1 MFYLIASQI
10 LNKPSLNG
18 KSNHSAVNFQEARE
32 SKDNFK
38 VYLNILRMNLIPIL
52 IITLLCV
59 LLTVA
64 YVMYAKDIYKST
76 TTIKINRPQGSVLSS
91 SLIPEFQ
98 DFITDRYISNEIEVL
113 KSYKIREIV
122 AENLIDTFKIDNDKA
137 KFYYILNH
145 GDNEDVTA
153 LISVSSLADILSV
166 IVKIDQKRGLDVV
179 DIVVESPAKYEAML
193 IANLYSKV
201 YQEFSL
207 DLSREE
213 LTSLTGYLKEEKENK
228 FKDLAKAESELEDY
242 QKDGGLILLDAQ
254 VKNVVEN
261 ISMLEAQQNAA
272 RIELNSKQEEYNS
285 LKTEINRMDPTLV
298 DFLQGKI
305 DELYI
310 AEIQSKIAE
319 LESKRDIEASI
330 PEDDRLKQKTLSEY
344 NKKIEPLRETL
355 DEKIELMRTS
365 LFSSTPEERRMI
377 SQKLLE
383 AGVGVQSYEAKVNT
397 LSNMLLKYEDQFSKL
412 PTQSIEYAKL
422 ERNRKA
428 TEKLYLILEEKYQE
442 AKINERIKLGTV
454 LVIAPGIIASK
465 PSKPNRML
473 IIFMGTLLGL
483 GLSIAFVFTKNY
495 FDHTIKSPD
504 EIENRGISVL
514 SWIPAIDELK
524 NKSFQSEFIVANKPK
539 SPPSEAFKA
548 LRTRIQYSKLEET
561 PLKTILLTSSVPSE
575 GKTTISLNL
584 AGSLAQMDKKV
595 LLLDCDL
602 RKPRVHN
609 VFEIDRFPGL
619 SDYLFSNA
627 SLEEITRKTKLE
639 NLEVIT
645 SGTIPPNP
653 SEMLSSKQM
662 KDFIEKMKGIYDYI
676 IIDSPPYISVTDAE
690 ILFRIADGTI
700 LVLKAGSTPSDEFY
714 RTSERLTNLDPHNF
728 LGVVF
733 NNFSFKSAYGYYYN
747 YYYYYTRPDDKSMSG
762 KSTSAAE
769 N

>member
-1 MFYLIASQI
+1 
-10 LNKPSLNG
+10 
-18 KSNHSAVNFQEARE
+18 
-32 SKDNFK
+32 
-38 VYLNILRMNLIPIL
+38 MNLIPMT
-52 IITLLCV
+52 IITLLCI
-59 LLTVA
+59 LLTIV
-64 YVMYAKDIYKST
+64 YVMYAKDIYKSSA
-76 TTIKINRPQGSVLSS
+76 TIKINRPQGSVLSS

-113 KSYKIREIV
+113 KSYKIREMV
-122 AENLIDTFKIDNDKA
+122 AENLIDTFKIDEDKK

-145 GDNEDVTA
+145 GENEDVTA
-153 LISVSSLADILSV
+153 LISVSSLADILSQ

-179 DIVVESPAKYEAML
+179 DIIVESPAKYEAML

-201 YQEFSL
+201 YQSFSL

-213 LTSLTGYLKEEKENK
+213 LTSLTGYLREEKENK
-228 FKDLAKAESELEDY
+228 FKDLAVAEGELEDY
-242 QKDGGLILLDAQ
+242 QKNGGLILLDAQ

-261 ISMLEAQQNAA
+261 ISVLEAQQNAA

-285 LKTEINRMDPTLV
+285 LKSEIERMDPTLV
-298 DFLQGKI
+298 NFLQGKV
-305 DELYI
+305 DELYLT
-310 AEIQSKIAE
+310 EIQSKIAE
-319 LESKRDIEASI
+319 LESQRDVEASI
-330 PEDDRLKQKTLSEY
+330 PNDEKLREKTLAEY
-344 NKKIEPLRETL
+344 NRKIAPLRETL
-355 DEKIELMRTS
+355 EEKIEVMRSS
-365 LFSSTPEERRMI
+365 LFASTPEERRNVA
-377 SQKLLE
+377 QRLLE
-383 AGVGVQSYEAKVNT
+383 AGVGVQSLNTKVNT
-397 LSNMLLKYEDQFSKL
+397 LSKMLGKYEVQFSKL

-454 LVIAPGIIASK
+454 LVIAPGVIASK

-473 IIFMGTLLGL
+473 IIFMGTLFGI
-483 GLSIAFVFTKNY
+483 GLSIAFAFARNY

-524 NKSFQSEFIVANKPK
+524 NKSYQSEFIVANKPK

-575 GKTTISLNL
+575 GKTTISINL
-584 AGSLAQMDKKV
+584 AGSLAQMEKKV

-627 SLEEITRKTKLE
+627 TLEEITRQTKLE
-639 NLEVIT
+639 NLDVIT

-653 SEMLSSKQM
+653 SELLASKQM
-662 KDFIEKMKGIYDYI
+662 KDFLEKMKLKYDFI
-676 IIDSPPYISVTDAE
+676 VIDSPPYISVTDAE

-700 LVLKAGSTPSDEFY
+700 LVLKAGSTPSDAFY
-714 RTSERLTNLDPHNF
+714 RTSEKLTSLDPHNF

-747 YYYYYTRPDDKSMSG
+747 YYYYYTRPEDKL
-762 KSTSAAE
+762 KAEKPTSSV
-769 N
+769 